1 IGIAGLNI
9 FCCNIYLLQ
18 GQTVQGQTVQGQTV
32 QGQTVQG
39 QTVQGKTV
47 HGQTAWEQHLIEGRK
62 LRAQG
67 LYAQAEKEYLAALDE
82 ASVFGQQD
90 PRLARTTNNLAGLYQ
105 DQGRFADAEKLFR
118 KSAAIWEANPD
129 QSLDL
134 SVC

>member
-1 IGIAGLNI
+1 MRGQLRLIIGIAGLNI
-9 FCCNIYLLQ
+9 FCCNIYLL
-18 GQTVQGQTVQGQTV
+18 

-105 DQGRFADAEKLFR
+105 DQGRFADAEKL
-118 KSAAIWEANPD
+118 
-129 QSLDL
+129 
-134 SVC
+134 